1 MYMLNGTYSKPPSEA
16 EQQMKQ
22 HGEWVKSGL
31 ERGLILFA
39 GRKKS
44 LLGGIVV
51 VEAMEKVELLK
62 FIAEDI
68 YFQADVMEYQITDF
82 DCSLVQPSIAGLAG
96 L

>member
-1 MYMLNGTYSKPPSEA
+1 MYVLNGSYAKPPA
-16 EQQMKQ
+16 EVERHVKA

-44 LLGGIVV
+44 GLGGIVV
-51 VEAMEKVELLK
+51 VKSMDKAELLK

-68 YFQADVMEYQITDF
+68 YAEADLVEYQITDF
-82 DCSLVQPSIAGLAG
+82 DCSLVQPNITGLAG